1 MGDHALAMGLLD
13 SLATRVLASSAAL
26 LGPSDAPRDAAVIPM
41 LLGIDGPRYL
51 AFRALVRDTHGGIE
65 PDDRAVLA
73 AFAFVIELRLSRG
86 RLAL

>member
-1 MGDHALAMGLLD
+1 
-13 SLATRVLASSAAL
+13 
-26 LGPSDAPRDAAVIPM
+26 M